1 MTIPDGGLC
10 LYLTFQEGLQKVDI
24 NAGVPAAA
32 NQADGAPLRFM
43 GSVGG
48 AEELENLLGA
58 ADVDH
63 LQVTR
68 DDAAFGSESTAEAGS
83 PKSIVKFLKEKLA
96 KPGAPTWEAVYA
108 SSVPSAQGL
117 DRVASWFKK
126 RDGENRA
133 RSAGR

>member
-10 LYLTFQEGLQKVDI
+10 LYLTFQGGLQKVDV

-48 AEELENLLGA
+48 AEELESLLDA

-63 LQVTR
+63 LQVTSG
-68 DDAAFGSESTAEAGS
+68 DAALGSASTAEARS
-83 PKSIVKFLKEKLA
+83 PKSIVKFLKERLA

-108 SSVPSAQGL
+108 SSVPTAQGL

-126 RDGENRA
+126 RDGKNRA